1 MALARGV
8 QIVTG
13 MNTLRPF
20 QMLASVALA
29 LLPLAGHAAGERFA
43 SRLDIPDAVL
53 RNVTYVAC
61 AIFDEGTE
69 HAVPVYTRKGDGFQ
83 RTGVLPRA
91 QAVPLSRLDEG
102 NAHEYCF
109 PASETAE
116 VVEAEGPTLY
126 AHAVVDVYTGK
137 KAWLRQGGDG
147 PGHSWVTLQNLG
159 SLGAFHEMGIEF
171 HKLRR
176 DSQPLVLRSEPR
188 DDSDAVDEELPAHVT
203 LGQRVGAFAEVLVY
217 EPEMTGSRRLGWV
230 RVEDP
235 SGLLLLW
242 PVHPPEPE
250 GC

>member
-1 MALARGV
+1 MFL
-8 QIVTG
+8 G
-13 MNTLRPF
+13 MNALHPLQTVAAL
-20 QMLASVALA
+20 ALA
-29 LLPLAGHAAGERFA
+29 LLSLPGHAADEHFA
-43 SRLDIPDAVL
+43 SRPNIPDAVL

-83 RTGVLPRA
+83 RAGVLSRA

-102 NAHEYCF
+102 AAQEYCF

-171 HKLRR
+171 HALRR
-176 DSQPLVLRSEPR
+176 DSQPLVLREEPR
-188 DDSDAVDEELPAHVT
+188 DDSGAVDEELPADVT
-203 LGQRVGAFAEVLVY
+203 LGQRVGAFVEVRVHDAELSG
-217 EPEMTGSRRLGWV
+217 PRRLGWL